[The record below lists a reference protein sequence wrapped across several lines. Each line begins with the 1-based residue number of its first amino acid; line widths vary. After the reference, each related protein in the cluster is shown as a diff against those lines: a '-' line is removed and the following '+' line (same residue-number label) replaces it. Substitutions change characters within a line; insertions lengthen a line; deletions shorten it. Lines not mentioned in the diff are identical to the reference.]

1 MNICDRGEK
10 AGKNTL
16 YFLVQQR
23 FTYQFSGRRE
33 SRKMKNN
40 MDDRRVCPS
49 AKHFE
54 KPGQYFK
61 RPEMPFYYFNGSIA
75 TSFILMGGGGGG

>member
-1 MNICDRGEK
+1 
-10 AGKNTL
+10 
-16 YFLVQQR
+16 
-23 FTYQFSGRRE
+23 
-33 SRKMKNN
+33 MKNN

-49 AKHFE
+49 AKHYE

>member
-1 MNICDRGEK
+1 VNICDSGEK

-40 MDDRRVCPS
+40 MDESGVFARAPNTSRSP
-49 AKHFE
+49 
-54 KPGQYFK
+54 
-61 RPEMPFYYFNGSIA
+61 GSILRGQKCL
-75 TSFILMGGGGGG
+75 FIILTEELPRHFF